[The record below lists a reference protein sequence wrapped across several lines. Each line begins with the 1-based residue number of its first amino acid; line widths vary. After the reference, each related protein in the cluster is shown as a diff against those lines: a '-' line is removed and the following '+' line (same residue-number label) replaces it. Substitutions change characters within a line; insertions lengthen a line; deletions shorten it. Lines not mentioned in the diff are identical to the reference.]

1 MRDVGNYLVAR
12 RMTLVNTL
20 TKKLLRTFVILTHCE
35 CLFQEI
41 IEKR

>member
-12 RMTLVNTL
+12 RVTLVNTL
-20 TKKLLRTFVILTHCE
+20 TKKLLRTFVILNHRE
-35 CLFQEI
+35 CLFHEN